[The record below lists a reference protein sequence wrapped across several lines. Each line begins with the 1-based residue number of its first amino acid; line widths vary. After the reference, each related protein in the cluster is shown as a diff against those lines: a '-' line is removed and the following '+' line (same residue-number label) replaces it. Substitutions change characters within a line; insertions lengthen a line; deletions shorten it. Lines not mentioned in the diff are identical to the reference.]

1 MSSNNKDTTTKESLS
16 ESSSSASF
24 SDKESKKMIEKML
37 VDDME
42 NFLSKISM
50 DDSKLKKMSE
60 AERNLLEKRK
70 EEFESKLEN
79 IRKRNVAR
87 TMIEMETREEKLKDL
102 DEGWMKRSDLIDPSL
117 KSSPIDIKNEQYP
130 DIYKVLDR
138 SQHYFNTDLN
148 IGQKWGN
155 HLKSSAVARI
165 NYERSGK
172 RGTFLYESAKR
183 GKLGYDLYLLIFG
196 LIGAFAIPV
205 WLYRKMKPQF
215 DFVQKDLGI
224 TPATLPELDDYD
236 TFVDLD
242 EISEQKSYYNL
253 FTKEINLEKWKNF
266 QKQKE
271 IRELEE
277 ELYGEEPDQFEES
290 DDLRYRD

>member
-1 MSSNNKDTTTKESLS
+1 MSSTNNDPSKNSESNES
-16 ESSSSASF
+16 NNSSSS
-24 SDKESKKMIEKML
+24 KEDRQFVEKML
-37 VDDME
+37 KEDMDD
-42 NFLSKISM
+42 FLSKLTI
-50 DDSKLKKMSE
+50 DDSKLKKLSE
-60 AERNLLEKRK
+60 AERNFLEKRK
-70 EEFESKLEN
+70 DEFDAKMEN
-79 IRKRNVAR
+79 LRKRNSAR
-87 TMIEMETREEKLKDL
+87 SMIEMEAQEEKLKDL
-102 DEGWMKRSDLIDPSL
+102 DEGWKKRSDIIDPSL
-117 KSSPIDIKNEQYP
+117 KSSPIDIKDEQYP

-138 SQHYFNTDLN
+138 SHHYFNTDIN
-148 IGQKWGN
+148 IGQKWGS

-236 TFVDLD
+236 SYVDLD

-277 ELYGEEPDQFEES
+277 ELYGQEPDQFDES
-290 DDLRYRD
+290 DDLTYK